1 MTTQDVISAVT
12 ALFIV
17 GMIWLRTRMQYTQR
31 VRGPLQL
38 ERAGRVYF
46 AVAAGLLV
54 LGWLTAPAVGRLVW
68 PTVSVTPTFPR
79 VVWFLATYYL
89 FIIIHRLLKTNG
101 VAVFRTPDSGS

>member
-31 VRGPLQL
+31 VRGRLQL

-79 VVWFLATYYL
+79 VVWFLATYYI
-89 FIIIHRLLKTNG
+89 FIIIHRILKTNG
-101 VAVFRTPDSGS
+101 VAVFRSADSGS